1 MKGNLTIF
9 NTIVLV
15 FGIALTVGLT
25 QAGCNS
31 ATSEVAENHDGHDH
45 GAETT
50 TESEQPPI
58 RVSDVA
64 LAPDADLEIEV
75 DNALANI
82 SKGKETNDMSLVMN
96 AGIMKL
102 LAVSRADTNNLR
114 AIYHLGL
121 FSIES
126 GQLEKAEKRFEKL
139 ILLQPEN
146 KEYKAK
152 LTEIRNKLK

>member
-1 MKGNLTIF
+1 LKGKLTIF
-9 NTIVLV
+9 NTIILV
-15 FGIALTVGLT
+15 FGIALMVGLT

-31 ATSEVAENHDGHDH
+31 TTSEVTENHDGHDH
-45 GAETT
+45 GDEAT
-50 TESEQPPI
+50 TESEQSPM
-58 RVSDVA
+58 RVNDVTI
-64 LAPDADLEIEV
+64 APDADLEAAV

-82 SKGKETNDMSLVMN
+82 SQGKETNDMSLVMN
-96 AGIMKL
+96 EGIMKL

-146 KEYKAK
+146 QEYKVK
-152 LTEIRNKLK
+152 LAEIRKKLN